1 MWVNSRRP
9 SLAEHLHPF
18 ESWYTTMKTLI
29 RESLFPLI
37 AVAAAFLLGGVIV
50 LAVGDS
56 PKKVYLLLIS
66 GAFGL
71 FDNLGNFTFDN
82 WGYTLFQTT
91 PLIFTGLAVAL
102 AFKCGLLNIGAEGQ
116 LYMGAFAAAWVGITF
131 TKLPGFVL
139 IPMAMIA
146 AMGAGAVWGAIPGAL
161 KARFGS
167 HEVINTIMMNFIAI
181 GLISYLTQRFYKEP
195 GDPIMQTAP
204 IAGQAHIARFSTL
217 LAPFGVNFPQYIPLN
232 ASFLLALGAAFL
244 VWVFLWRTK
253 WGYEIRAVGSN
264 PGAAEYGG
272 VNVRKQIVLAMALS
286 GALAGLV
293 GVNEVLGY
301 RYRYYHDFSPYYG
314 FFGITVALL
323 GRNHP
328 LGVVLAALLI
338 GALNRG
344 GLPIDIF
351 TDKVSKD
358 LVVVLQAIIILFV
371 AMEAPVRARLARLIP
386 GLAKNPVA

>member
-1 MWVNSRRP
+1 
-9 SLAEHLHPF
+9 
-18 ESWYTTMKTLI
+18 MKTLI

-37 AVAAAFLLGGVIV
+37 AVAAAFLIGGLIV

-71 FDNLGNFTFDN
+71 FDNLGNFTLDN

-116 LYMGAFAAAWVGITF
+116 LYVGAFAAAWVGITF
-131 TKLPGFVL
+131 AKFPGFVL

-181 GLISYLTQRFYKEP
+181 GLISYLTQRFFKEP
-195 GDPIMQTAP
+195 SDPIMQTAP
-204 IAGQAHIARFSTL
+204 IAEQAHIARFSTL
-217 LAPFGVNFPQYIPLN
+217 LAPFGVNFPRYIPLN
-232 ASFLLALGAAFL
+232 LSFLLALGAAFL

-264 PGAAEYGG
+264 PAAAEYGG
-272 VNVRKQIVLAMALS
+272 VSVRKQIVLAMALS
-286 GALAGLV
+286 GALAGMV

-301 RYRYYHDFSPYYG
+301 RYRYYHDFSPFYG
-314 FFGITVALL
+314 FSGIAVALL

-344 GLPIDIF
+344 GLPVDIF

-358 LVVVLQAIIILFV
+358 LVSVLQAIIILFV
-371 AMEAPVRARLARLIP
+371 AMETPVRARLARFIP

>member
-1 MWVNSRRP
+1 
-9 SLAEHLHPF
+9 
-18 ESWYTTMKTLI
+18 MKTFI

-37 AVAAAFLLGGVIV
+37 AVAAAFLIGGLIV

-71 FDNLGNFTFDN
+71 FNNLGNFTFDN

-116 LYMGAFAAAWVGITF
+116 LYVGAFAAAWVGITF
-131 TKLPGFVL
+131 ANFPGIVL
-139 IPMAMIA
+139 IPMAIVA
-146 AMGAGAVWGAIPGAL
+146 AMAAGAVWGAIPGAL
-161 KARFGS
+161 KAWFGS

-181 GLISYLTQRFYKEP
+181 GLISYLTQRYYRAP
-195 GDPIMQTAP
+195 GDPIMETAP

-217 LAPFGVNFPQYIPLN
+217 LAPFGVNFPQHIPLN
-232 ASFLLALGAAFL
+232 VSFLLALLMTFL
-244 VWVFLWRTK
+244 VWLFLWRTK

-264 PGAAEYGG
+264 PAAAEYGG
-272 VNVRKQIVLAMALS
+272 VSVRKQIVMAMALS
-286 GALAGLV
+286 GALAGMV

-301 RYRYYHDFSPYYG
+301 RYRYYHDFSPNYG
-314 FFGITVALL
+314 YSGIAVALL

-328 LGVVLAALLI
+328 AGVALAALLI

-344 GLPIDIF
+344 GLPVDIF

-371 AMEAPVRARLARLIP
+371 AMEAPVRGRLARFIP
-386 GLAKNPVA
+386 GLAKKPAT

>member
-1 MWVNSRRP
+1 
-9 SLAEHLHPF
+9 
-18 ESWYTTMKTLI
+18 MKTLI
-29 RESLFPLI
+29 RESLFSLI
-37 AVAAAFLLGGVIV
+37 AVAAAFLTGSLIV
-50 LAVGDS
+50 LAMGDS
-56 PKKVYLLLIS
+56 PKKVYILLVS

-71 FDNLGNFTFDN
+71 YDAMGNFTFDP

-116 LYMGAFAAAWVGITF
+116 LYVGAFAAAWVGITF
-131 TKLPGFVL
+131 TNFPGFVL

-167 HEVINTIMMNFIAI
+167 HEVINTIMMNFVAV
-181 GLISYLTQRFYKEP
+181 GMVSYLTQRFYKEQ

-204 IAGQAHIARFSTL
+204 IADQARIARFSTL
-217 LAPFGVNFPQYIPLN
+217 LAPFGVDFPQRIPLN
-232 ASFLLALGAAFL
+232 VSFLLAILAAFL

-264 PGAAEYGG
+264 PAAAEYGG
-272 VNVRKQIVLAMALS
+272 VSVRKQIVLAMALS
-286 GALAGLV
+286 GALAGMV
-293 GVNEVLGY
+293 GVNEALGY
-301 RYRYYHDFSPYYG
+301 RYRYYHEFSPGYG
-314 FFGITVALL
+314 FSGIAVALL

-328 LGVVLAALLI
+328 AGVVLAALLI

-344 GLPIDIF
+344 GLPVDIF

-358 LVVVLQAIIILFV
+358 MVVVLQGIIILFV
-371 AMEAPVRARLARLIP
+371 AMEALFRGQLARFIP
-386 GLAKNPVA
+386 GLMKKPETVGRP